1 MFHILKLIQRI
12 GTETSGPVKEPTVK
26 EKIHVVVFILDG
38 SNLNFLSKDMI
49 KKLKEIKS
57 LAVDRGKNC
66 FEIVIMK

>member
-1 MFHILKLIQRI
+1 M
-12 GTETSGPVKEPTVK
+12 K

-38 SNLNFLSKDMI
+38 SNLNLLSKDMI